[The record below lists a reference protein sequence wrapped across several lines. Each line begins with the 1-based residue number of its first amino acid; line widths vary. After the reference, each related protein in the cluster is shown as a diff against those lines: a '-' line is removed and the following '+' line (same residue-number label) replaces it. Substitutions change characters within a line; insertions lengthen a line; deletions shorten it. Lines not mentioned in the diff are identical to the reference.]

1 MKPLNSGYLR
11 ALKNL
16 SVIERCPLWGGN
28 LKKIITFV
36 TCSLF
41 GMSAIGRFHCNY
53 KNTRTRKIIPYR
65 TILITGLWLVRKV
78 FYYEYVKQEKC
89 IYFMPDTPLLL
100 LFIFFSN
107 ARFFNFLF
115 FKYIQSAERCIS
127 PPLLDIPPFFKK
139 KNSPPFWQP
148 SWENCRFYDDIMESG
163 RLKTNIKPWKPIAYR
178 NCVS

>member
-11 ALKNL
+11 VLKNL

-89 IYFMPDTPLLL
+89 IYFMPDTPFLL
-100 LFIFFSN
+100 LFTFFSN

-115 FKYIQSAERCIS
+115 FEYIHSAERCIS
-127 PPLLDIPPFFKK
+127 PPFFKK
-139 KNSPPFWQP
+139 KKTPFLTT
-148 SWENCRFYDDIMESG
+148 IMG
-163 RLKTNIKPWKPIAYR
+163 KF
-178 NCVS
+178 